1 MQNTGSFCLL
11 SPTLLIHCLTLPLA
25 GLLQVAQ
32 AELQKTCSRS
42 TVENPPGG
50 GCQQMCQCRPP
61 PLLPPP
67 PPPPPP
73 PRLSAP
79 SEYPMTTIKIPQ
91 CCVEE
96 TWWHFLLIIL
106 AAVVLFIVVIMC
118 YKAIKRKPLHKDEN
132 GTTRAAEYAMT
143 LETA

>member
-1 MQNTGSFCLL
+1 MQNTGSFCVL

-25 GLLQVAQ
+25 GFFQIAQ

-42 TVENPPGG
+42 TEENLPT
-50 GCQQMCQCRPP
+50 GCQQVCQCRPP

-73 PRLSAP
+73 PRLPAP
-79 SEYPMTTIKIPQ
+79 IKIPQ

>member
-1 MQNTGSFCLL
+1 
-11 SPTLLIHCLTLPLA
+11 
-25 GLLQVAQ
+25 
-32 AELQKTCSRS
+32 
-42 TVENPPGG
+42 
-50 GCQQMCQCRPP
+50 
-61 PLLPPP
+61 
-67 PPPPPP
+67 
-73 PRLSAP
+73 
-79 SEYPMTTIKIPQ
+79 MTTIKIPQ